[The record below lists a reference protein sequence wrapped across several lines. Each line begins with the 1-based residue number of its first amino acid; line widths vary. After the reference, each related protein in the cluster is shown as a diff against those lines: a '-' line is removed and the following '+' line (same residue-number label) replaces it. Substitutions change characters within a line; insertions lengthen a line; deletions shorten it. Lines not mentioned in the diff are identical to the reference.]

1 MAGTGCRIF
10 RPRKCQ
16 QRQGTVTPHRR
27 GHGHG
32 AGTLRLHRSPVAPT
46 IDHSCLGVDH
56 DIALQRAAKD
66 QPCRPE
72 RQDRTQRQMQDI
84 HLQTVTVFP
93 ALGQRNAPRSHV
105 HSAVAAMTLVALVAA
120 MALVAL
126 VAAMTLV
133 ALVAAMT
140 LVAAIAVVVLVAS
153 LVMFHLAMVWVPHTG
168 VFFGGRP

>member
-1 MAGTGCRIF
+1 
-10 RPRKCQ
+10 
-16 QRQGTVTPHRR
+16 
-27 GHGHG
+27 
-32 AGTLRLHRSPVAPT
+32 
-46 IDHSCLGVDH
+46 
-56 DIALQRAAKD
+56 
-66 QPCRPE
+66 
-72 RQDRTQRQMQDI
+72 MQDI

-120 MALVAL
+120 MTLVAL

-140 LVAAIAVVVLVAS
+140 LVALVAAMTLVALVAAMAVVVLVAR

-168 VFFGGRP
+168 VFFGGRPVVLTMVEVPVVHVVGVVRKLRFLQSALRICSMTGSVEKEVSGGA